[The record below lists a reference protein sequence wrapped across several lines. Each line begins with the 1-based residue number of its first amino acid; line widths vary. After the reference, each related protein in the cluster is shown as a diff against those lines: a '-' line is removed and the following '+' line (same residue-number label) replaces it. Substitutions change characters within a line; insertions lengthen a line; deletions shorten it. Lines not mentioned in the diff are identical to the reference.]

1 MRKIFSTVVA
11 AALIVVGG
19 IALFCVFSRHTAP
32 AKTSACGGNVASA
45 DGLRK
50 IAERISSIDDVAER
64 RRLARDVLTSM
75 RELDVSRLPLDERRR
90 MIASNFFFEGVFPFA
105 SALNNYGFSEEEASS
120 WMMAGWKCYRDL
132 CASFDD
138 VDASCSAAEARTRR
152 ELARKSRQFYANDY
166 RLMDSRLIGL
176 LFADMPDGAEE
187 RFRAK
192 WKAAFAEPDA
202 SGR

>member
-1 MRKIFSTVVA
+1 MKKIIFTVVA
-11 AALIVVGG
+11 TGILVAGIV
-19 IALFCVFSRHTAP
+19 ALFNYFSRQSEPVETL
-32 AKTSACGGNVASA
+32 ACGGDVARA
-45 DGLRK
+45 DVLREL
-50 IAERISSIDDVAER
+50 ADRISSINSVAER
-64 RRLARDVLTSM
+64 RRLALAALTSM
-75 RELDVSRLPLDERRR
+75 RELDVSRIPLEERRR

-105 SALNNYGFSEEEASS
+105 SALIHCGFSEEETSS

-138 VDASCSAAEARTRR
+138 VDASSSAAESRSRR
-152 ELARKSRQFYANDY
+152 ELARKSQQFYANDY
-166 RLMDSRLIGL
+166 RLMDLRLIGL